1 MIYKSPS
8 GSNIYH
14 LHTTYSPCLL
24 GDYMG
29 VSKNSGLLWK
39 TLLKWM
45 ILGEPLFLETSIYI
59 TYLPPIKGSRKQL
72 RPKKRG
78 AKPLRMW
85 RFCRHCGPRGRQVT
99 PRSALSENAGWHSMA
114 KFLEILLCLGVKI
127 RSTSFDRTTY
137 LDLPFGVL
145 NGW

>member
-1 MIYKSPS
+1 
-8 GSNIYH
+8 
-14 LHTTYSPCLL
+14 
-24 GDYMG
+24 MG
-29 VSKNSGLLWK
+29 VSKNSGTPKWMVYYGK

-45 ILGEPLFLETSIYI
+45 IWGEPLFLETSIYI

-78 AKPLRMW
+78 AKPPRMW

-114 KFLEILLCLGVKI
+114 KFLEILLCLGCENQMDVSENSGFSPQI
-127 RSTSFDRTTY
+127 IH
-137 LDLPFGVL
+137 
-145 NGW
+145 